1 MIFKQRAKSEC
12 NGIKVT
18 IVHATNQMSSEFS
31 LMLHCDHFWFQRRK
45 TSIFCS
51 KIQQNVFFSFAVND
65 LKRLMAQAGGKL
77 DHSLYAQSATHVGSL
92 SEKVSS
98 KGRPFFVLHM

>member
-1 MIFKQRAKSEC
+1 MIISGFKGEKPAFFAAKY
-12 NGIKVT
+12 N
-18 IVHATNQMSSEFS
+18 
-31 LMLHCDHFWFQRRK
+31 K
-45 TSIFCS
+45 TF
-51 KIQQNVFFSFAVND
+51 FFSFAVND

>member
-1 MIFKQRAKSEC
+1 MIISGFKGEKPAFFATKY
-12 NGIKVT
+12 IKT
-18 IVHATNQMSSEFS
+18 F
-31 LMLHCDHFWFQRRK
+31 K
-45 TSIFCS
+45 
-51 KIQQNVFFSFAVND
+51 KFSFAVND

-98 KGRPFFVLHM
+98 KGQPFFVLHM